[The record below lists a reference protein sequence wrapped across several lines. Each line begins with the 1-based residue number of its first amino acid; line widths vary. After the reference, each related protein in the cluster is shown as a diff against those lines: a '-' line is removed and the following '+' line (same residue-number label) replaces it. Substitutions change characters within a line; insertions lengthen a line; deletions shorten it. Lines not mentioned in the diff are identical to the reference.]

1 MLGLL
6 FIYFIGRSFY
16 RLAERFN
23 KRPWPNAILG
33 IATYYGGSIIF
44 GFSLG
49 LYIGITDPESLNETS
64 LDNWSY
70 LSIPIGLLSCWLCY
84 KYLQNRWLKLEP
96 QAMENMVEDFGTGTV
111 NSDHEDEL
119 DNPI

>member
-1 MLGLL
+1 MYGLL

-44 GFSLG
+44 GLMLG
-49 LYIGITDPESLNETS
+49 VYLGISDPENLNISSVEG
-64 LDNWSY
+64 WSY
-70 LSIPIGLLSCWLCY
+70 LSIPVGLLTCWLTY

-96 QAMENMVEDFGTGTV
+96 LAMESMVDDFGRQASG
-111 NSDHEDEL
+111 NDHEED
-119 DNPI
+119 